1 MGERYTSR
9 CRHAARLRY
18 LPLEQGGH
26 ASLARGH
33 ASRKRPVKAAYQIVC
48 AREIVCPLICK
59 LMSKRHD
66 GHSAFGSGATAA
78 MDYG

>member
-1 MGERYTSR
+1 MNAETIAT
-9 CRHAARLRY
+9 AARQIRSICSVRADHRSLLRT
-18 LPLEQGGH
+18 
-26 ASLARGH
+26 
-33 ASRKRPVKAAYQIVC
+33 RPVKAAYQIVC